1 MLKFNAFYFI
11 APIVGIIK
19 INLLLNNLSFLLI
32 SKYKLKSYRF
42 NMKNLHLMLKTKI
55 FYLNRKYLLLFSKV
69 GIVIANYI
77 NEQAELIWVRP
88 FFKTCVL

>member
-1 MLKFNAFYFI
+1 
-11 APIVGIIK
+11 
-19 INLLLNNLSFLLI
+19 
-32 SKYKLKSYRF
+32 
-42 NMKNLHLMLKTKI
+42 MKNLHLMLKTKI

-77 NEQAELIWVRP
+77 NEQAELIRVRP